1 MKLFFTLTIFI
12 ALSMSL
18 KSQQFNWAESYDIS
32 NCNEVAALATDT
44 SGNLFITG
52 VHDASVFLPYTGN
65 SYILKTDPDG
75 EVMWTEYI
83 IGDVQIG
90 DMAAIGSSIVIIG
103 KTNGTFS
110 YKGEQYGSNEY
121 AMFIMKIDSSSN
133 MEWNLIDATKFG
145 ANTNLA
151 PGKFGDIAVHVRGQS
166 NLGDW
171 VWILDTDGNILNT
184 KEIYTFDSPIVSMAY
199 YNGWVYLNGGFNGPG
214 SIIIDTI
221 VINVPPVES
230 VTFTLA
236 LDDNLVAKWVST
248 DTTINNRDGRVV
260 ANSSGVFV
268 YENVLEPPFTVVT
281 YIKKFNFE
289 GQLIHE
295 IVAPIFTEAI
305 ALYPDMTITPT
316 MLGLFVHDDF
326 TFNSQAVFLFDHNL
340 NLISEKFINGPSD
353 LYSGQITNFEDDIFV
368 AHVYEGDLEF
378 SDEIILPYAGTGKL
392 PYIAKIGSA
401 STTGLAKE
409 KDYENGFRLYPNPAT
424 DKVNLIFQQENR
436 DGGELSIFNSF
447 GHTIYKQN
455 FEKLPAFIDL
465 ANKAPGIYIFQVQA
479 ANGEFYSEKIILK

>member
-326 TFNSQAVFLFDHNL
+326 TFNSQAVFLFDHDL
-340 NLISEKFINGPSD
+340 NLISEKFIDGLLISTQVR
-353 LYSGQITNFEDDIFV
+353 LQTLKMIF
-368 AHVYEGDLEF
+368 L
-378 SDEIILPYAGTGKL
+378 
-392 PYIAKIGSA
+392 
-401 STTGLAKE
+401 
-409 KDYENGFRLYPNPAT
+409 
-424 DKVNLIFQQENR
+424 
-436 DGGELSIFNSF
+436 
-447 GHTIYKQN
+447 
-455 FEKLPAFIDL
+455 
-465 ANKAPGIYIFQVQA
+465 
-479 ANGEFYSEKIILK
+479 